1 MIERAPD
8 PVDRRAQRVKLSRA
22 GQDALTAALRARRVL
37 LERSLESWAPN
48 DLEQLDQLLTRFV
61 GDIDTF
67 TENLE
72 KA

>member
-1 MIERAPD
+1 
-8 PVDRRAQRVKLSRA
+8 
-22 GQDALTAALRARRVL
+22 